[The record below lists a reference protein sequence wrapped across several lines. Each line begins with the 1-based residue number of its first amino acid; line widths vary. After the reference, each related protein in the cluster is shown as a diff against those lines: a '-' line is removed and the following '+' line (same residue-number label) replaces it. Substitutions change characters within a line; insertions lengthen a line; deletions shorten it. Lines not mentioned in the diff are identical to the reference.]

1 MSTSNVNI
9 RMDSEIKAAAEAMFA
24 DMGLNMSTAVNIF
37 VRQALRQGKIPF
49 EITSEIPNA
58 ETLAAMDDVINRRNL
73 SKPYSNVDEM
83 FADILSEDDDA

>member
-1 MSTSNVNI
+1 MSTTNVNI

-58 ETLAAMDDVINRRNL
+58 ETLEAM
-73 SKPYSNVDEM
+73 KE
-83 FADILSEDDDA
+83 AEDILSGKKKAKVYTDLDELFRELDS

>member
-24 DMGLNMSTAVNIF
+24 DMGLNMSTAINIF

-58 ETLAAMDDVINRRNL
+58 ETLEAMRQAEEDETYGPFD
-73 SKPYSNVDEM
+73 SVDALME
-83 FADILSEDDDA
+83 ALNA